1 MCAFTPVARCAL
13 GNITIRN
20 YFEPISIIKPIT
32 VIKTKSIF
40 DSFLLSASDV
50 PHSGNSK
57 IVLNAKCIL
66 FVYV

>member
-1 MCAFTPVARCAL
+1 MCTFTLLALCAL

-20 YFEPISIIKPIT
+20 CFEPISIIKTIT
-32 VIKTKSIF
+32 VIKTQSIF